1 MPSVTIHDRTST
13 GDPTGAITLP
23 DLPDGITLRQLIR
36 TRVREEVAR
45 ANLGP
50 FRILMGLVRPADPA
64 RTPIDWQAQA
74 DAAIDLF
81 LANGYIVLVNGAQ
94 VSDLETRID
103 IKRDPDVR
111 FIRLT
116 PLEGA

>member
-1 MPSVTIHDRTST
+1 LIPAN
-13 GDPTGAITLP
+13 DPT
-23 DLPDGITLRQLIR
+23 R
-36 TRVREEVAR
+36 TQ
-45 ANLGP
+45 
-50 FRILMGLVRPADPA
+50 
-64 RTPIDWQAQA
+64 IDWEVQA

-81 LANGYIVLVNGAQ
+81 LANGYIVLVNGVQ
-94 VSDLETRID
+94 VMDLETRID

>member
-1 MPSVTIHDRTST
+1 
-13 GDPTGAITLP
+13 
-23 DLPDGITLRQLIR
+23 
-36 TRVREEVAR
+36 
-45 ANLGP
+45 
-50 FRILMGLVRPADPA
+50 MGLVLPADPA
-64 RTPIDWQAQA
+64 RKPIDWQVQA

-81 LANGYIVLVNGAQ
+81 LANGYIVLVNGVQ
-94 VSDLETRID
+94 VIDLETRID

>member
-1 MPSVTIHDRTST
+1 MPSVTIQDRTST
-13 GDPTGAITLP
+13 GDPTGTITLP
-23 DLPDGITLRQLIR
+23 GLPDGITLRQLIR
-36 TRVREEVAR
+36 LRTREEVAR
-45 ANLGP
+45 ANVGAWRVLLGLP
-50 FRILMGLVRPADPA
+50 PADPA
-64 RTPIDWQAQA
+64 RKPIDWEMQA

-81 LANGYIVLVNGAQ
+81 LANGFIVLVNGVQ
-94 VSDLETRID
+94 VIDLETRID